1 METVKVLMRYF
12 SYLFHGL
19 LALVLIAIAGMAL
32 ATDPGGLQLG
42 MLPWQGST
50 LAYVVLFGA
59 IFGLISVLLA
69 IRHTWRFLLV
79 LWSAAVSILLI
90 KGYIF
95 SHYRFN
101 PGEPS
106 RAFGLT
112 VASLIALAGAWF
124 QFRQFLKPAKR

>member
-1 METVKVLMRYF
+1 MEAAKALMRYF

-19 LALVLIAIAGMAL
+19 LALALIAIAAMAL

-42 MLPWQGST
+42 MLPWTGIT
-50 LAYVVLFGA
+50 LAYVLLFGA
-59 IFGLISVLLA
+59 IFGLITMLLA
-69 IRHTWRFLLV
+69 IRSTWRALFL
-79 LWSAAVSILLI
+79 LWSAAVSVVLI
-90 KGYIF
+90 KGYVF

-112 VASLIALAGAWF
+112 IASLIALAGAWF
-124 QFRQFLKPAKR
+124 QFRRQMEPFKR